1 MSSNENN
8 NDFHNTMNNA
18 NDAQMRADET
28 PTAAQPP
35 LDAQSAKPFAYD
47 FAQRPQTPMYTAN
60 PVPPRNGG
68 DATAAVRVHD
78 KLSGKMMA
86 FVIGISLACGL
97 GAGVAGSAIAN
108 ALSGSAHP
116 GHTMPFAQRTDEDI
130 EQLMPGGGS
139 RGDIGNSGED
149 MGGRGGMQDFG
160 GGRGMRGGPQGH
172 GGDAESDGDGASGD
186 ANKCDGNGKSAQSDK
201 STDSGSANESGYYW
215 YSDLLGL

>member
-1 MSSNENN
+1 MSTNENN
-8 NDFHNTMNNA
+8 NDFHNTMNDV

-60 PVPPRNGG
+60 PVPLRNGG
-68 DATAAVRVHD
+68 DAATAVRVHD
-78 KLSGKMMA
+78 KLSGNMMA

-108 ALSGSAHP
+108 ALSGSSHS
-116 GHTMPFAQRTDEDI
+116 GHTMPFAQSTDEDI
-130 EQLMPGGGS
+130 EQLMPGGGP

-149 MGGRGGMQDFG
+149 MGARGGMQDFA
-160 GGRGMRGGPQGH
+160 GGRGMRGGPQGR
-172 GGDAESDGDGASGD
+172 GGDAESDGDG
-186 ANKCDGNGKSAQSDK
+186 KSNQSDK
-201 STDSGSANESGYYW
+201 STDSGPANESGYYW